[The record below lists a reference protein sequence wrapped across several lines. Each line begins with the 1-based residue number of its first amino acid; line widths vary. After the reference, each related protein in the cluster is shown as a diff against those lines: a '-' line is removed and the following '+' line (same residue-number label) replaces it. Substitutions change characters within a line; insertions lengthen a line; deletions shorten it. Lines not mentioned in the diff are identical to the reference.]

1 MKISPRFK
9 AAAPASAQAEE
20 PAPPLNVPLTTT
32 DASDLLAAT
41 VDAQLPMIRVLVP
54 PPPLASA
61 PTTASAPAAPKADPD
76 APLREQLRVSEGSCF
91 ASLSAGPGL
100 GPPSYFARV
109 EVTVVPTGA
118 VSRAEIA
125 STDVTDRGVLD
136 CLRAT
141 AAAAR
146 FSDNDGGP
154 LRTYSI
160 DVRVVAH

>member
-1 MKISPRFK
+1 MT
-9 AAAPASAQAEE
+9 
-20 PAPPLNVPLTTT
+20 N

-41 VDAQLPMIRVLVP
+41 LDAQAPMIRVRVP
-54 PPPLASA
+54 VA
-61 PTTASAPAAPKADPD
+61 PVATPAATPAPAAPPPDLD

-91 ASLSAGPGL
+91 ASLRAGPGM
-100 GPPSYFARV
+100 GPPSHFARV
-109 EVTVVPTGA
+109 DVTVVPTGS

-125 STDVTDRGVLD
+125 SSDVTDPGVLD

-154 LRTYSI
+154 LRTYTI
-160 DVRVVAH
+160 DVRVIAH